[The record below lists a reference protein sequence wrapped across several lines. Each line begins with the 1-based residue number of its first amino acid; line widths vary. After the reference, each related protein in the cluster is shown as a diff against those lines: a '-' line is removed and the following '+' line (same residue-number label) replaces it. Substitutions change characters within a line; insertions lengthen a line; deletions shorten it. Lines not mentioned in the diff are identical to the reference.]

1 MSQRTSPRRRSAA
14 ANGGN
19 PGSAGGTPSRSSSAS
34 SGSRYVAAAPVP
46 LTAAQPARAPQTE
59 PFRAWR
65 SADPAAWCRLHGA
78 ISRPTP
84 RGTRQHASHGAAARS
99 DGILACVR
107 PVASSSQIRP
117 SSVHFDVLLHGAGC
131 AGRCNALVVVRPSIS
146 LARWVVARHRAPTRT
161 RAPTTTRAP
170 TRARSSQISL
180 SHHLGRQAQSSRSTS
195 TPRLQ
200 RFRWRSALHR

>member
-1 MSQRTSPRRRSAA
+1 
-14 ANGGN
+14 
-19 PGSAGGTPSRSSSAS
+19 
-34 SGSRYVAAAPVP
+34 
-46 LTAAQPARAPQTE
+46 
-59 PFRAWR
+59 
-65 SADPAAWCRLHGA
+65 
-78 ISRPTP
+78 
-84 RGTRQHASHGAAARS
+84 
-99 DGILACVR
+99 VR

-161 RAPTTTRAP
+161 RAPTTTSAT
-170 TRARSSQISL
+170 TRARSFQISL

-200 RFRWRSALHR
+200 RFRRRSALHR